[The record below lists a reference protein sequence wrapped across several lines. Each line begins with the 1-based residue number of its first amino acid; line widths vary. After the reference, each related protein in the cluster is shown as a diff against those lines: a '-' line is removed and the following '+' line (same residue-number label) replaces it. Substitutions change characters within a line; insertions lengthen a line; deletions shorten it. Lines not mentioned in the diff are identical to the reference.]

1 MRTPAG
7 KECRHYH
14 EDYHRGRDIQECRLI
29 KGNPDS
35 IAWKPVDCETC
46 PVPAILNANADPNM
60 DLTLTVEPRLL
71 GLGRKLSVSAHCHK
85 HNIPI
90 SDPYVGCTQCNNE
103 KGPALDLFR
112 QALDGNDD

>member
-14 EDYHRGRDIQECRLI
+14 EDFHRGRNVQECRLI
-29 KGNPDS
+29 KNNPDS
-35 IAWKPVDCETC
+35 IAWKPVDCDTC
-46 PVPAILNANADPNM
+46 PIPEILNANADPNM
-60 DLTLTVEPRLL
+60 DLIVTVASRLL
-71 GLGRKLSVSAHCHK
+71 GLGRKITVTARCHK
-85 HNIPI
+85 HQIPI
-90 SDPYVGCTQCNNE
+90 KDPYVGCTQCNNE